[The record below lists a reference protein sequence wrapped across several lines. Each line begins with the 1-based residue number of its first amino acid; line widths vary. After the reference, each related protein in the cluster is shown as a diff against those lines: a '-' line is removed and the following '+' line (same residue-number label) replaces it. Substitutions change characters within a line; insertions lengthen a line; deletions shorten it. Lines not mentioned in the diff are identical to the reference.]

1 MSVNYY
7 EPQNSAPAPAPK
19 PAPVPP
25 PETPKKAGPFRLF
38 FSAIGKIFNVIRIII
53 KSIFYLFL
61 IIILLSFIGANAPK
75 PLPEKFALTIAPSGV
90 LVDQKSYIDPISLMM
105 ADENQPDAETLVRD
119 IVDSIHYAAADKRVT
134 HIVLQLS
141 QLQGGGIS
149 KMNDIGQ
156 ALTDFKKS
164 GKKVIAVSENYSQ
177 DQYYLATFA
186 DEILMHEMGSLE
198 LTGFARYMNYYKSAL
213 DSLGINIHAFR
224 SGKYK
229 DYLEPYL
236 RDNMSDESREHNSQ
250 WINELWTQFT
260 QQVETSRKLTTGSV
274 NDYINNM
281 DAHILLASGNS
292 AKLALEKK
300 LVDQTLPRQ
309 GLENYLQ
316 TTIGKGAD
324 KQTYASASVK
334 DYLFHERA
342 KPKLA
347 KNKLAVVVA
356 SGNIVDGYQP
366 EGTIGGENMVEL
378 LRKVRD
384 DKDIK
389 ALVIRVDSGGGSA
402 FASEIIR
409 SEILSLRETMGDKKY
424 PIYIS
429 MGSVA
434 ASGGYWISTAG
445 DQIWAQ
451 PTTITGSIGVFG
463 AFPTLENSLKKIGI
477 TTDGVGTTD
486 LAGDMRLDR
495 PLSEKA
501 SKVIQASV
509 DHIYQR
515 FVHLVADSRK
525 QKPEQIDAIAQGHV
539 WTGNKALEIGLVDHL
554 GSLQDVIDAIAKD
567 AKLTDY
573 KVEFIQRNLSPKE
586 EFFRSLTASASIP
599 APRNLLDSFSS
610 LQILN
615 QLQPLTKPLL
625 DIQQMRDPQGVYV
638 KCFEC
643 VGL

>member
-7 EPQNSAPAPAPK
+7 EPQNSTPAPK
-19 PAPVPP
+19 PAPVSP
-25 PETPKKAGPFRLF
+25 TPGSNKPGPFRLF
-38 FSAIGKIFNVIRIII
+38 ISALGKIFNVIRIII

-61 IIILLSFIGANAPK
+61 IMIFLSFIGANVPK

-90 LVDQKSYIDPISLMM
+90 LVDQKTYVDPISLMM
-105 ADENQPDAETLVRD
+105 ADENQKEAETLVRD
-119 IVDSIHYAAADKRVT
+119 LVESIQYAANDKHVT

-141 QLQGGGIS
+141 RLQGGGIS

-156 ALTDFKKS
+156 ALTEFKKS
-164 GKKVIAVSENYSQ
+164 GKKIIAVSENYSQ

-186 DEILMHEMGSLE
+186 DEILMHEMGALE

-229 DYLEPYL
+229 DFLEPYL
-236 RDNMSDESREHNSQ
+236 RDNMSDESREHNAE
-250 WINELWTQFT
+250 WINQLWNQFT
-260 QQVETSRKLTTGSV
+260 QQVETSRQLSAGSV
-274 NDYINNM
+274 NDFINNM
-281 DAHILLASGNS
+281 DAHMLLASGNS

-300 LVDQTLPRQ
+300 LVDQALPRQ
-309 GLENYLQ
+309 GLETYLQ
-316 TTIGKGAD
+316 TTIGKGQD

-334 DYLFHERA
+334 DYLFHQRA
-342 KPKLA
+342 KPKLSN
-347 KNKLAVVVA
+347 NKVAVIVA

-378 LRKVRD
+378 LRQVRD

-389 ALVIRVDSGGGSA
+389 ALVIRIDSGGGSA

-409 SEILSLRETMGDKKY
+409 SEIISLREQMGEKKY
-424 PIYIS
+424 PVYIS

-434 ASGGYWISTAG
+434 ASGGYWMATAG

-477 TTDGVGTTD
+477 STDGVGTTD

-501 SKVIQASV
+501 SKVIQANV
-509 DHIYQR
+509 DNIYQR
-515 FVHLVADSRK
+515 FIHLVADSRK
-525 QKPEQIDAIAQGHV
+525 QTPEQIDAIAQGHV
-539 WTGNKALEIGLVDHL
+539 WTGSTAKDIGLVDNL

-567 AKLTDY
+567 ADLKDY
-573 KVEFIQRNLSPKE
+573 KVEFVQRTLSPKE
-586 EFFRSLTASASIP
+586 EFFRSLSESASIP
-599 APRNLLDSFSS
+599 APTNLLNNFSS
-610 LQILN
+610 LQFLN
-615 QLQPLTKPLL
+615 QFQSLTKPLQ
-625 DIQQMRDPQGVYV
+625 DIQQMQDPQGVYV

>member
-7 EPQNSAPAPAPK
+7 EPQNAAPVPAPK
-19 PAPVPP
+19 PPVPP
-25 PETPKKAGPFRLF
+25 PAPKKPGPFRLF
-38 FSAIGKIFNVIRIII
+38 FSAVGKIFNVIRIII

-61 IIILLSFIGANAPK
+61 IIIFLSFIGANAPK
-75 PLPEKFALTIAPSGV
+75 PLPEKFALTIAPTGI
-90 LVDQKSYIDPISLMM
+90 LVDQKTHVDPISLMM
-105 ADENQPDAETLVRD
+105 ADENQKESETLVRD
-119 IVDSIHYAAADKRVT
+119 IVDAIHQAAEDKRVT
-134 HIVLQLS
+134 HIVLQVS
-141 QLQGGGIS
+141 RLQGGGIS
-149 KMNDIGQ
+149 KINDIGQ
-156 ALTDFKKS
+156 ALTEFKKS
-164 GKKVIAVSENYSQ
+164 GKKIIAVSENYSQ

-186 DEILMHEMGSLE
+186 DEILMHEMGALE
-198 LTGFARYMNYYKSAL
+198 MTGFARYMNYYKSAL

-229 DYLEPYL
+229 DFLEPYL
-236 RDNMSDESREHNSQ
+236 RDNMSEESREHNAQ
-250 WINELWTQFT
+250 WINQLWSQYT
-260 QQVETSRKLTTGSV
+260 QQVETSRKLTAGTI

-281 DAHILLASGNS
+281 DAHMLLASGNS

-300 LVDQTLPRQ
+300 LVDQILPRQ

-334 DYLFHERA
+334 DFLAHSRT
-342 KPKLA
+342 KPNLT
-347 KNKLAVVVA
+347 KNKLAVIVA

-366 EGTIGGENMVEL
+366 EGTIGSENMVEL

-409 SEILSLRETMGDKKY
+409 SEILSLRELMGEKKY

-434 ASGGYWISTAG
+434 ASGGYWMATAG

-477 TTDGVGTTD
+477 STDGVGTTE

-495 PLSEKA
+495 PLSEKG
-501 SKVIQASV
+501 SKIIQASV
-509 DHIYQR
+509 DNIYQR
-515 FVHLVADSRK
+515 FIHLVADSRK
-525 QKPEQIDAIAQGHV
+525 QTPEQIDAIAQGHV
-539 WTGNKALEIGLVDHL
+539 WTGTTAKEIGLVDHL

-567 AKLTDY
+567 ADLKDY
-573 KVEFIQRNLSPKE
+573 KVEFVQRTLSPKE
-586 EFFRSLTASASIP
+586 EFFRSISESASIP
-599 APRNLLDSFSS
+599 APTNLLKNFSS
-610 LQILN
+610 LQLLN
-615 QLQPLTKPLL
+615 QFQALTKPLQ
-625 DIQQMRDPQGVYV
+625 DIQQMQDPQGIYV

>member
-7 EPQNSAPAPAPK
+7 EPQNSSPAPAAR
-19 PAPVPP
+19 PAPVSPP
-25 PETPKKAGPFRLF
+25 PTPDKPGPFRLF
-38 FSAIGKIFNVIRIII
+38 FSAIGKILNVIRIIF

-61 IIILLSFIGANAPK
+61 IMIFLSFIGANAPK
-75 PLPEKFALTIAPSGV
+75 PLPEKFALTLAPSGI
-90 LVDQKSYIDPISLMM
+90 LVDQKTYVDPLSLMM
-105 ADENQPDAETLVRD
+105 ADENQKESETLVRD
-119 IVDSIHYAAADKRVT
+119 LVEAIQYAANDTRVT

-141 QLQGGGIS
+141 RLQGGGIS

-156 ALTDFKKS
+156 ALTEFKKS
-164 GKKVIAVSENYSQ
+164 GKKIIAVSENYSQ

-186 DEILMHEMGSLE
+186 DEILMHEMGALE

-229 DYLEPYL
+229 DFLEPYL
-236 RDNMSDESREHNSQ
+236 RDNMSDESREHNAE
-250 WINELWTQFT
+250 WINQLWAQFT
-260 QQVETSRKLTTGSV
+260 QQVETSRQLSAGSV
-274 NDYINNM
+274 NDFINNM
-281 DAHILLASGNS
+281 DAHILLVSGNS

-300 LVDQTLPRQ
+300 LVDQVLPRQ

-316 TTIGKGAD
+316 TAIGKGQD

-334 DYLFHERA
+334 DYLFHQRA
-342 KPKLA
+342 KPKLSN
-347 KNKLAVVVA
+347 NKVAVIVA

-378 LRKVRD
+378 LRQVRD

-389 ALVIRVDSGGGSA
+389 ALVIRIDSGGGSA

-409 SEILSLRETMGDKKY
+409 SEIMSLREQMGDKKY
-424 PIYIS
+424 PVYMS

-434 ASGGYWISTAG
+434 ASGGYWMATAG

-477 TTDGVGTTD
+477 NTDGVGTTE

-501 SKVIQASV
+501 SKVIQAGV
-509 DHIYQR
+509 DNIYQR

-525 QKPEQIDAIAQGHV
+525 QTPEQIDAIAQGHV
-539 WTGNKALEIGLVDHL
+539 WTGSTAKEIGLVDHL
-554 GSLQDVIDAIAKD
+554 GSLQDVINAIAKD
-567 AKLTDY
+567 ADLKDY
-573 KVEFIQRNLSPKE
+573 TVEFVQRTLSPKE
-586 EFFRSLTASASIP
+586 EFFRSLSESTSIP
-599 APRNLLDSFSS
+599 APTHLLNNFSS
-610 LQILN
+610 LQLLN
-615 QLQPLTKPLL
+615 QFQPLTKPLQ
-625 DIQQMRDPQGVYV
+625 DIQQMQDPQGVYV